1 MWYFRAVALDLDGT
15 LAEDDHLAES
25 AMAAISA
32 NRGELRMVLVTGRV
46 LDDLEATFPG
56 LRSEF
61 DALVTEHGPAL
72 PARSGVR
79 WRAGPVEPS
88 VGGVGAEGGGAARAG
103 QVLLAIAGDDAA
115 AAV

>member
-32 NRGELRMVLVTGRV
+32 NRGELRMVLVTGRF

-61 DALVTEHGPAL
+61 DALVTENGAVLHT
-72 PARSGVR
+72 RSGVR
-79 WRAGPVEPS
+79 LLAGPVEPLGGRV
-88 VGGVGAEGGGAARAG
+88 VGERGGRAPAG
-103 QVLLAIAGDDAA
+103 Q
-115 AAV
+115 AAVQAGGDEA